1 MNKRFSLG
9 RWMPGLMTLVGYQ
22 RAWLM
27 TDIRAGISVAA
38 VGLPVAI
45 AYAELTGVG
54 AEAGLYSSILPMI
67 AYAIFG
73 SSRQLIVGPDA
84 ATCAVI
90 AAVVTPLAMGD
101 PTRHWQLVMT
111 MTAMTG
117 VWCLIASRLRLGVLA
132 DFLSSPILMGLLN
145 GVAITIIVG
154 QLSSVFGFTYHEQGL
169 VERVLAAPNYL
180 SEVHVVTL
188 GFSVLTL
195 VVMLLGKRIRPQWPT
210 SLLAL
215 AVTASVLWTF
225 GAIGSAGALSAE
237 VQNVA
242 VIGTLSGRFPDFQI
256 PEFPPGLIRE
266 LVLPALNLAMISFV
280 SLMLTARSFAAR
292 NGYDIDADAEFR
304 ALGIANI
311 ASAVSQGF
319 AVSGASSRTAVNDA
333 NGGKTQLVSLVAAL
347 ATALVTFYLYSPLQ
361 YIPTAALGVVLILA
375 SLSMTDFRSI
385 WALRQSD
392 SSAFWLALITFF
404 SVLLIGVIP
413 GIALAVLLGLFQ
425 FLRNVMRPT
434 EQLMGMNEEGVVHT
448 LGHNEDVKAITGV
461 LIYRFNSPLTYFNA
475 AYFKR
480 RVLLLLASEKQPA
493 KCLIIDAVSCF
504 THQDISV
511 MTMVGEL
518 HKELKRSGV
527 HMVMAGRRGQMTLW
541 LKQAGIRVGEEGI
554 LVYPDVYQALRMTS
568 CYWDEEPDTIT
579 LESEANDIAED
590 ERLQALAEWE
600 LSLLSANERELSASE
615 RAPSAS
621 ARPLSFKQREL
632 ANDRKLAND
641 RAAGTTR
648 EAKLVATEASANEE
662 KKQGVTASESC
673 ILLPSASL
681 QAEPLSLEVA
691 PAKLSRAQQL
701 ASLSP
706 EQRQTALL
714 NPHLVPVNADGSPL
728 LDVTQVTLKLDAA
741 TATAAALT
749 LPLGAE
755 LGGKA

>member
-1 MNKRFSLG
+1 
-9 RWMPGLMTLVGYQ
+9 MTLLGYQ

-27 TDIRAGISVAA
+27 PDMRAGISVAA

-67 AYAIFG
+67 VYAIFG

-101 PTRHWQLVMT
+101 PSRHWQLVMT

-117 VWCLIASRLRLGVLA
+117 FWCLIASRLKLGVLA

-154 QLSSVFGFTYHEQGL
+154 QLSSVFGFTYTEHGL
-169 VERVLAAPNYL
+169 IERVLAAPDYV
-180 SEVHVVTL
+180 SQVHLATL
-188 GFSVLTL
+188 GFSLLTL
-195 VVMLLGKRIRPQWPT
+195 VVMLVSKRLKPQWPS

-215 AVTASVLWTF
+215 AAAATLLW
-225 GAIGSAGALSAE
+225 GVGPDKL
-237 VQNVA
+237 NVA
-242 VIGTLSGRFPDFQI
+242 VIGALSGSFPDFQI

-266 LVLPALNLAMISFV
+266 LVLPALNLAMVSFV

-292 NGYDIDADAEFR
+292 NGYEIDADAEFR
-304 ALGIANI
+304 ALGLANI

-319 AVSGASSRTAVNDA
+319 AVSGAGSRTAVNDA
-333 NGGKTQLVSLVAAL
+333 NGGKTQMVSLVAAL
-347 ATALVTFYLYSPLQ
+347 ATGIVTFYLSSPLQ

-392 SSAFWLALITFF
+392 SSAFWLAWITFF
-404 SVLLIGVIP
+404 SVLFIGVIP

-434 EQLMGMNEEGVVHT
+434 EQLMGMNNEGVVHT
-448 LGHNEDVKAITGV
+448 LGHNEEVKAITGV

-480 RVLLLLASEKQPA
+480 RILLLLASEKVPA
-493 KCLIIDAVSCF
+493 KCIIIDAVSCF

-518 HKELKRSGV
+518 HKELKRRGV
-527 HMVMAGRRGQMTLW
+527 RMMMAGRRGQMTLW
-541 LKQAGIRVGEEGI
+541 LKQAGIRVGEEGV
-554 LVYPDVYQALRMTS
+554 LVYPDVYQALRVARS
-568 CYWDEEPDTIT
+568 FWDESDDISAQDPEA
-579 LESEANDIAED
+579 LEQAEEA
-590 ERLQALAEWE
+590 RLQAVADSESNLLKVTLLSETAAQAATFPPLDPLAERPLQSTLLQPILAQPE
-600 LSLLSANERELSASE
+600 QPQPSNGETAILLDLQLNDDNSPKTALSAHLEKGVTQTESGIVSPDLT
-615 RAPSAS
+615 
-621 ARPLSFKQREL
+621 RPLAQPQRRIIQLEAHMDDATRVTKPFK
-632 ANDRKLAND
+632 
-641 RAAGTTR
+641 
-648 EAKLVATEASANEE
+648 
-662 KKQGVTASESC
+662 
-673 ILLPSASL
+673 
-681 QAEPLSLEVA
+681 
-691 PAKLSRAQQL
+691 
-701 ASLSP
+701 
-706 EQRQTALL
+706 
-714 NPHLVPVNADGSPL
+714 
-728 LDVTQVTLKLDAA
+728 
-741 TATAAALT
+741 
-749 LPLGAE
+749 
-755 LGGKA
+755 LGGL

>member
-9 RWMPGLMTLVGYQ
+9 RWMPGLMTLLGYQ

-27 TDIRAGISVAA
+27 TDVRAGVSVAA

-169 VERVLAAPNYL
+169 VERVLAAPNYV
-180 SEVHVVTL
+180 SEVNFFTL
-188 GFSVLTL
+188 GFSLLTL
-195 VVMLLGKRIRPQWPT
+195 VVMLVGKRIRPQWPT

-215 AVTASVLWTF
+215 AATATVLW
-225 GAIGSAGALSAE
+225 ALGPR
-237 VQNVA
+237 VQDVA
-242 VIGTLSGRFPDFQI
+242 VIGSLSGSFPDFQI
-256 PEFPPGLIRE
+256 PEFPPGLIRD

-333 NGGKTQLVSLVAAL
+333 NGGKTQMVSLVAAL
-347 ATALVTFYLYSPLQ
+347 ATAVVTFYLYSPLQ

-375 SLSMTDFRSI
+375 SLSMTDFKSI

-392 SSAFWLALITFF
+392 SSAFWLALITFL

-518 HKELKRSGV
+518 HKELKRTGI

-541 LKQAGIRVGEEGI
+541 LKQAGIRIGEEGI

-568 CYWDEEPDTIT
+568 CYWDEEADTIT

-590 ERLQALAEWE
+590 ERLKALAEFE
-600 LSLLSANERELSASE
+600 RSVLPADQEAKFAEAEADTQLSEPIAEA
-615 RAPSAS
+615 AS
-621 ARPLSFKQREL
+621 A
-632 ANDRKLAND
+632 
-641 RAAGTTR
+641 
-648 EAKLVATEASANEE
+648 
-662 KKQGVTASESC
+662 
-673 ILLPSASL
+673 ILLQPEPFACAESP
-681 QAEPLSLEVA
+681 QA
-691 PAKLSRAQQL
+691 
-701 ASLSP
+701 
-706 EQRQTALL
+706 TLL
-714 NPHLVPVNADGSPL
+714 NAHGVPIKVDGSPL
-728 LDVTQVTLKLDAA
+728 FDLKRVTLQLDPQ
-741 TATAAALT
+741 TATDATLSLHLEADVAQATSGASQGDLKFPALDPRIVEAQPSIIRLEAHLEDAIHT
-749 LPLGAE
+749 GAHFE
-755 LGGKA
+755 LGDRT